1 MERVRGGLSRVA
13 AAGTAN
19 EKKAA
24 FEAGRPKKKTMNF
37 TETV

>member
-19 EKKAA
+19 EKKGVLRSGPP
-24 FEAGRPKKKTMNF
+24 EKTMNF